1 MAHRDQ
7 VVSPKEVAAHVVR
20 QILREQP
27 LDVVPNVTFLREILL
42 LHEVSDPLGQPHAAT
57 LGARGIGVHYAA
69 FRLEVAPAG
78 GLISGWDTV

>member
-7 VVSPKEVAAHVVR
+7 VVSPKDFGVHVVR

-69 FRLEVAPAG
+69 DPAK
-78 GLISGWDTV
+78 LPW